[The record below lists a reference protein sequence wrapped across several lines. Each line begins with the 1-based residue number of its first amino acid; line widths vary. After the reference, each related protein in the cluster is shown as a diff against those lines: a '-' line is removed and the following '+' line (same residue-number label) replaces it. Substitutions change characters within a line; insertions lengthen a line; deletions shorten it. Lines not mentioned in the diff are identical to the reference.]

1 MGNTHMKW
9 KSNFRLPF
17 FKILIFRMKS
27 LRSPFSLIRV
37 MLSEAMKRELQVPE
51 ICKERLSDGG
61 QGAGG
66 GLSQPWGCLTPMAML
81 LGESLNT
88 SSKLRPLFAFPA
100 PPLPSFLSGFLL
112 YPLAAS
118 SSWLSWEGLPRHRH
132 PVSRSSIP
140 PSQGRAG
147 TLHKA

>member
-51 ICKERLSDGG
+51 IWKERLSDGG

-66 GLSQPWGCLTPMAML
+66 GLSITALGL
-81 LGESLNT
+81 LD
-88 SSKLRPLFAFPA
+88 PHDHA
-100 PPLPSFLSGFLL
+100 P
-112 YPLAAS
+112 
-118 SSWLSWEGLPRHRH
+118 R
-132 PVSRSSIP
+132 
-140 PSQGRAG
+140 
-147 TLHKA
+147 